1 MTDAMRGR
9 FIADVMRISAVLV
22 LCMVA
27 AGCVSLRQGAFASE
41 DPEEAEK
48 AYVRLGLAYI
58 QNERF
63 GRARHHLDRALEIN
77 SESAPAIAAKGLISQ
92 EQGEPEQ
99 AEERFQRA
107 LELDPGYTRGRS
119 HYGVFLYN
127 RNRYQEALEQFRQA
141 SRDTEYDGRAGVFIN
156 LARTASQ
163 LDRHEE
169 AADAYQRAMQLQRGN
184 VTAHIGAVKSLIEAG
199 HYSQAR
205 SLYRQLTMRIERA
218 SKVSHTPESLLA
230 GIRLA
235 RQAGRDDRASE
246 FARLLRERFPDS
258 EAHKRYRTMV
268 TDD

>member
-1 MTDAMRGR
+1 MR
-9 FIADVMRISAVLV
+9 VSAVLI
-22 LCMVA
+22 LCMVV
-27 AGCVSLRQGAFASE
+27 AGCVSQRQGAFASG
-41 DPEEAEK
+41 DPEEAERD
-48 AYVRLGLAYI
+48 YVRLGLAYI
-58 QNERF
+58 QNEDF

-92 EQGEPEQ
+92 EQGELEL

-107 LELDPGYTRGRS
+107 LELDPDYTRGRS

-127 RNRYQEALEQFRQA
+127 QKRYQEALKQFRKA
-141 SRDTEYDGRAGVFIN
+141 SKDTEFDGRAGIFTN

-184 VTAHIGAVKSLIEAG
+184 VTAHIGAVTSLIEAG

-205 SLYRQLTMRIERA
+205 SLYRRLTMRIER
-218 SKVSHTPESLLA
+218 SNGVSHTPESLLA

-235 RQAGRDDRASE
+235 REAGDDDKASE
-246 FARLLRERFPDS
+246 FARQLRERFPDS
-258 EAHKRYRTMV
+258 EAHQQYRTMV